1 MIFFI
6 GVFNY
11 YLMFGSKMKNKNT
24 TPVRTI
30 PKSIIKIVE
39 RSKINTLSTQIHD
52 DSLFWLGTGTLIKSG
67 RVKLVIWAQISHL
80 CEMMQSAKCFTR

>member
-24 TPVRTI
+24 TPVGTI
-30 PKSIIKIVE
+30 PKSLKE
-39 RSKINTLSTQIHD
+39 A
-52 DSLFWLGTGTLIKSG
+52 KSILTHKYMTTHFSG
-67 RVKLVIWAQISHL
+67 LVQAL
-80 CEMMQSAKCFTR
+80 

>member
-39 RSKINTLSTQIHD
+39 RSKIDTLSTQIHD
-52 DSLFWLGTGTLIKSG
+52 DSLFWLGTGTLIIK
-67 RVKLVIWAQISHL
+67 VKEQHFYWPKGFDLASSVHTDGVL
-80 CEMMQSAKCFTR
+80 C